1 MLMENNI
8 IWKNFVYNEWMID
21 ENVNR
26 YRKKIIW
33 KDTFLG
39 LCSFLLFFWN
49 ETLFSVV
56 SDLVGANLLMLSRIP
71 NFFLGVLASVS
82 NAMVNAVA
90 AGEEWAEPV
99 SLSSAVAAP

>member
-1 MLMENNI
+1 MAKIL
-8 IWKNFVYNEWMID
+8 W
-21 ENVNR
+21 R
-26 YRKKIIW
+26 Y
-33 KDTFLG
+33 TFLG

-49 ETLFSVV
+49 ETLFSTA
-56 SDLVGANLLMLSRIP
+56 SDLEGANLLMLSRIP

-99 SLSSAVAAP
+99 SLSSAVAVP